1 MFQFD
6 HTIVIYPSVLM
17 SVQQNAESNQLFERW
32 VMQVWRLW
40 DVGIIQGWEFAL
52 FALLLLALS
61 LLHVALKNKA
71 TGANR
76 FRCSL
81 LFQSDWS
88 KSLPSLFT
96 FSEQLEQ
103 IVLVALFVKSIRREC
118 HLQVL

>member
-1 MFQFD
+1 MGD
-6 HTIVIYPSVLM
+6 AAGV
-17 SVQQNAESNQLFERW
+17 A
-32 VMQVWRLW
+32 